1 MKKKKRRRGISA
13 GTWITLAM
21 LVAVLGL
28 SSFVFTRLMG
38 QEAAISL
45 NPGVVSETLT
55 EIIREIGGTG
65 GEEAEQT
72 PEPTAIATPTQSSA
86 IQIASL
92 QAPLETEAPTL
103 YMNSELSIVAT
114 GQVSLGAEL
123 RNSGKQATDLYDYS
137 TIFSPIAGAAG
148 GADLSI
154 VTLRSTLDDGSS
166 GYDDYCAPATLAT
179 ALKEAGF
186 NLINLGTD
194 RILDHGLNGLAITRN
209 VLEQRSLSSAGA
221 YLSQQEADTRSVVTI
236 SDVKIGLLSYTMS
249 LSGVGQNASSEE
261 ERAFAVRLY
270 DAEKAAQDIAA
281 LREEGA
287 QIVIVLAHW
296 GKRGDTEPSKT
307 TLEQADELVQAGAD
321 IILGTGPTNVHAMEK
336 RQTEDGRTV
345 FIAYSLGNFL
355 IDDSRETDDITGVI
369 LRLNLEW
376 DSRQERLLFADSWYM
391 PTWIMRLREDNTSR
405 YSIVPAGSSV
415 TPEGMTDSIY
425 VNMKKSYQSMT
436 ERLGSEAAS
445 PKAE

>member
-221 YLSQQEADTRSVVTI
+221 YLSQQEADTRSVVTV

-281 LREEGA
+281 LRRKGHRLSLCWPIGA
-287 QIVIVLAHW
+287 NAAIQS
-296 GKRGDTEPSKT
+296 RQRRRS
-307 TLEQADELVQAGAD
+307 
-321 IILGTGPTNVHAMEK
+321 N
-336 RQTEDGRTV
+336 RQTSWYKRVRILSWALAYQCACDGKTPNRGWPHR
-345 FIAYSLGNFL
+345 IYC
-355 IDDSRETDDITGVI
+355 
-369 LRLNLEW
+369 
-376 DSRQERLLFADSWYM
+376 LFAGEF
-391 PTWIMRLREDNTSR
+391 PH
-405 YSIVPAGSSV
+405 
-415 TPEGMTDSIY
+415 
-425 VNMKKSYQSMT
+425 
-436 ERLGSEAAS
+436 
-445 PKAE
+445 